1 MKNKEYMSIKK
12 MIEYIDK
19 ALRYTAECNF
29 EDFFANEEKIDAT
42 IFAISQIGELVKNI
56 DEDTMNKYPEVEWII
71 IKNLRNKIVH
81 DYEGIKLNFIW
92 DIITDDLPELK
103 EKLENILK
111 GEEEEEPQ

>member
-12 MIEYIDK
+12 MIEYCEK
-19 ALRYTAECNF
+19 AIRYTKGCTFDTFCN
-29 EDFFANEEKIDAT
+29 NEEKVDAT

-56 DEDTMNKYPEVEWII
+56 SKDTMNKYPHIDWII

-92 DIITDDLPELK
+92 DIITEDIPQLKADL
-103 EKLENILK
+103 
-111 GEEEEEPQ
+111 EEIIKKTDNNDK